1 MRLSQYFLPT
11 LKENPAEAQI
21 TSHRLM
27 LRAGFINQTTSGIYT
42 WLPMGERVLKR
53 IDQIVA
59 EEQDRIGC
67 HRITMP
73 TVQPAHLWQESG
85 RYEDYGK
92 EMLRIKD
99 RHDREMLYGP
109 THEEVVTDLVRQYVN
124 SYRQLPL
131 CLYQIHW
138 KFRDEIRPRF
148 GVMRGREF
156 YMKDA

>member
-59 EEQDRIGC
+59 EEQDRIGS

-73 TVQPAHLWQESG
+73 TVQPAH
-85 RYEDYGK
+85 
-92 EMLRIKD
+92 
-99 RHDREMLYGP
+99 
-109 THEEVVTDLVRQYVN
+109 
-124 SYRQLPL
+124 
-131 CLYQIHW
+131 
-138 KFRDEIRPRF
+138 
-148 GVMRGREF
+148 
-156 YMKDA
+156 